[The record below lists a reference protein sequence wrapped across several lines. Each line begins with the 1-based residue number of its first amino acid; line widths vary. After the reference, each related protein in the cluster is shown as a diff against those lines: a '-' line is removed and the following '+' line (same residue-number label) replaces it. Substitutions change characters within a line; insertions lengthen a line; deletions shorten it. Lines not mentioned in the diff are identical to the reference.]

1 MGRTL
6 AILLTTILLFG
17 CGDDKKS
24 SEPPATMPE
33 TGSTEG
39 IVLSENAALSI
50 SNSYLLV
57 QAVPGLPP
65 VESTLETDCEG
76 PTCTLTEPNTGIS
89 EPVSLQDIQD
99 TDTSDIENLRQAA
112 KLILTRNGVPVY
124 GGSVTFA
131 LGEDSTVSATA
142 YGGWMVHN
150 FFLAAWGN
158 YSGPNIPSAGFGTGL
173 SVGNAT
179 GTHPAAD
186 ATYSGVMLGV
196 ITAEGGAGGTA
207 WKETRRSSS
216 GRRIPEA
223 LRWTFPSRT
232 SRTEKRVARFPT
244 SHGTILPFAPTVLST
259 WGISTDFST
268 GRITKK
274 WAGPSIRTMSPALSG
289 PLKIL
294 PNNRE
299 GISQST

>member
-17 CGDDKKS
+17 CGGDDKK

-196 ITAEGGAGGTA
+196 ITAEGGARGNGVEGDATLDFWVANPGGAQMDVSFTNITNRETGGALSDITWDDIAVRADGTFDTGNIHGLFYGSNHEEVGGTFNKDNVA
-207 WKETRRSSS
+207 
-216 GRRIPEA
+216 GA
-223 LRWTFPSRT
+223 FGASR
-232 SRTEKRVARFPT
+232 
-244 SHGTILPFAPTVLST
+244 
-259 WGISTDFST
+259 
-268 GRITKK
+268 
-274 WAGPSIRTMSPALSG
+274 
-289 PLKIL
+289 
-294 PNNRE
+294 
-299 GISQST
+299 